1 MSNTI
6 KSKIPLLFLIVI
18 SLWWGFYYQSNST
31 LNAFGNANFEWLF
44 LLDAFISLP
53 IVCFLCIK
61 DKKEALLKSL
71 VFMCLAVLIGSY
83 VIPEQNKLIWPYLE
97 SGRYIVVALFLL
109 FEITAMVTVYLA
121 IKVAIKNCED
131 PDLSIEKPI
140 KKYLGES
147 IVASLLCFEI
157 RMWTFTLF
165 YKQVKPE
172 NFNGK
177 PHFTYHNKDG
187 AHSNLLGFIFIIAFE
202 IPIMHLFLHFIW
214 SPFAANIITLLT
226 AFSVL
231 FFLAE
236 YRAISRRPISLVGSN
251 LVIRYGLYQPL
262 TIPIN
267 NIAKVEKNSEFVKRS
282 RSVKRYNYAGFPN
295 VAIKLAE
302 PMGKIER
309 IVIGVDNAEEFISAI
324 NSRQHPKTCTQRS

>member
-1 MSNTI
+1 MNNTI
-6 KSKIPLLFLIVI
+6 KSKIPLLFLLVI
-18 SLWWGFYYQSNST
+18 SLWWGFYYQSNSIF
-31 LNAFGNANFEWLF
+31 NEFGNANFEWLF
-44 LLDAFISLP
+44 LIDAFISLP

-61 DKKEALLKSL
+61 DKNEALLKSL

-97 SGRYIVVALFLL
+97 NGRYIVLAVFLL
-109 FEITAMVTVYLA
+109 VEIAAMITVFLA
-121 IKVAIKNCED
+121 IKVAIENCED

-147 IVASLLCFEI
+147 IVASLLCFET

-165 YKQVKPE
+165 YKRVKPE

-202 IPIMHLFLHFIW
+202 MPIMHLFLHFIW
-214 SPFAANIITLLT
+214 SPFAANIVTLLT

-236 YRAISRRPISLVGSN
+236 YRAISRRPISLVGTN

-262 TIPIN
+262 TIPFS
-267 NIAKVEKNSEFVKRS
+267 NIAKIEKNSDFVKRS

-295 VAIKLAE
+295 VAIDLVQ
-302 PMGKIER
+302 PMGKVER
-309 IVIGVDNAEEFISAI
+309 IVIGIDSAERFISAI
-324 NSRQHPKTCTQRS
+324 NSGQLSTTGMQPS